1 MTEPYRVVISGPA
14 RRQLHRL
21 PERVA
26 VAIIEFIT
34 IALPADPARRS
45 KPLVGELEGLRSA
58 RRGDY
63 RVLLRI
69 DESEQLVIV
78 VRVAHRA
85 DAYRAPPT

>member
-1 MTEPYRVVISGPA
+1 MTDPYRVVVSGPA

-26 VAIIEFIT
+26 VAIIEFVT
-34 IALPADPARRS
+34 VDLPDHPARRS
-45 KPLVGELEGLRSA
+45 KPLVGELQGLRSA

-63 RVLLRI
+63 RVLLKI
-69 DESEQLVIV
+69 DEIEHLVVV

-85 DAYRAPPT
+85 DAYRTPPS

>member
-1 MTEPYRVVISGPA
+1 MTDPHRVVISGPA

-26 VAIIEFIT
+26 VAIIEFVT

>member
-1 MTEPYRVVISGPA
+1 MTDPHRVVISGPA

-26 VAIIEFIT
+26 VAIIEFVT
-34 IALPADPARRS
+34 VALPTDPARRS
-45 KPLVGELEGLRSA
+45 TPLVGEHEGLRSA

-69 DESEQLVIV
+69 DEREQLVIV

-85 DAYRAPPT
+85 DAYRTPPP

>member
-1 MTEPYRVVISGPA
+1 MTDPYRVVISGPA

-34 IALPADPARRS
+34 VALPDDPARRS
-45 KPLVGELEGLRSA
+45 KPLVGQLEGLWSA

-69 DESEQLVIV
+69 DEREQLVIV

-85 DAYRAPPT
+85 DAYRTPPP

>member
-1 MTEPYRVVISGPA
+1 MTDPYRVVISEPA

-26 VAIIEFIT
+26 VAIIEFVT
-34 IALPADPARRS
+34 VALPADPARRS
-45 KPLVGELEGLRSA
+45 QPLVGELEGLRSA

-69 DESEQLVIV
+69 DEREQLVIV

-85 DAYRAPPT
+85 DAYRTPPP

>member
-1 MTEPYRVVISGPA
+1 MTDPYRVVISGPA
-14 RRQLHRL
+14 RRQLHVL

-26 VAIIEFIT
+26 VAIIEFVT
-34 IALPADPARRS
+34 VALPDAPARRS

-85 DAYRAPPT
+85 DAYRTPPT